1 MRQAGSLVHPDR
13 LRFDF
18 THGAPVAEEDL
29 EAIEDT
35 VNEWVRRAAPVEIAE
50 RSYDEAVAAGAMA
63 LFGEKYG
70 DRVRTV
76 EVPGFSLELCGGCHV
91 RNTGEI
97 GPVAL
102 VGERGVAAGVRRI
115 EALAGDRADSLRR
128 GQARLLAGLE
138 REIGASGE
146 RAAAEVR
153 ALKERLRAAEK
164 ELSQLRLGLLAGDGK
179 PAAGQDGGGEAR
191 SIRGVD
197 VVLREVP
204 ASNAGELRN
213 LADVL
218 RGRLGSGV
226 VVLGAL
232 DDGKAKLVASV
243 TKDLQDRVDA
253 AAVARAMGSAIA
265 GSGGGRRDFAQ
276 AGGRAENLTPA
287 FAAAERLIDDS
298 LSGAS
303 S

>member
-18 THGAPVAEEDL
+18 THGAPVTQPQQ

-35 VNEWVRRAAPVEIAE
+35 VNEWVRRAVQVEIEE

-63 LFGEKYG
+63 LFGEKYP

-91 RNTGEI
+91 GNTGEI
-97 GPVAL
+97 GPVTL

-115 EALAGDRADSLRR
+115 EALAGDRAGRLHRR
-128 GQARLLAGLE
+128 QAHLLAALE
-138 REIGASGE
+138 SEIGASGE
-146 RAAAEVR
+146 QAAVEVR
-153 ALKERLRAAEK
+153 ALKERLREVER
-164 ELSQLRLGLLAGDGK
+164 ELSKLRLGLLAGDGK
-179 PAAGQDGGGEAR
+179 PEPGQSAGGDTR
-191 SIRGVD
+191 SIHGVE

-204 ASNAGELRN
+204 ASNVGELRN

-218 RGRLGSGV
+218 RSRLGSGV
-226 VVLGAL
+226 VVLGAR
-232 DDGKAKLVASV
+232 DEGKVKLVASV
-243 TKDLQDRVDA
+243 TRDLQDRVDA
-253 AAVARAMGSAIA
+253 AAVARAMGSAIS

-276 AGGRAENLTPA
+276 AGGRAENLLPA
-287 FAAAERLIDDS
+287 FAAAERLIEDS
-298 LSGAS
+298 LS
-303 S
+303 